1 MDNPDDSRART
12 ARARV
17 WVQLGKHGPAAEDYD
32 QAVAHSPRLT
42 PELYLERAHAWVGA
56 GERHVGRAIAGLDEG
71 MEKLGRIVTLQT
83 FAIEL
88 EVRGRRYDAAL
99 KRLDQIAG
107 SLPKERLLRR
117 QGDILRAAGRHR
129 EARLAYSQA
138 EDQINALP
146 PHRQSAK
153 PISDLRREVRAAL
166 AEIVGSP

>member
-1 MDNPDDSRART
+1 M
-12 ARARV
+12 
-17 WVQLGKHGPAAEDYD
+17 QLGKHSAAAEDYD
-32 QAVAHSPRLT
+32 QAVAYSPRLT
-42 PELYLERAHAWVGA
+42 PELYLERASAWAGA

-71 MEKLGRIVTLQT
+71 MEKLGGIVTLQT

-129 EARLAYSQA
+129 EARLAYSQS

-166 AEIVGSP
+166 AGIVESP